1 MPTVAFILSI
11 IKAIPA
17 IESIFKS
24 LVSLYYEQIDAA
36 YDSRVSANQK
46 KREAIVAAL
55 QKEGLTDENRDNLRR
70 LLYDI
75 SRG

>member
-17 IESIFKS
+17 LEAIFKQ
-24 LVSLYYEQIDAA
+24 VIDLYYQQIDAA
-36 YDSRVSANQK
+36 YNEHVSINQK
-46 KREAIVAAL
+46 KREAITAAL
-55 QKEGLTDENRDNLRR
+55 QKEGLSDENRDNLRHM
-70 LLYDI
+70 LYDL

>member
-1 MPTVAFILSI
+1 MPTAAFILSI

-24 LVSLYYEQIDAA
+24 LITLYYQQIDAA
-36 YDSRVSANQK
+36 YDAHVSANQK
-46 KREAIVAAL
+46 KREAIIAAL
-55 QKEGLTDENRDNLRR
+55 QKEGLTDENRDSLRR

>member
-1 MPTVAFILSI
+1 MSTVAFILSI

-24 LVSLYYEQIDAA
+24 LVALYYEQVDAA

-70 LLYDI
+70 MLYDL

>member
-1 MPTVAFILSI
+1 MSTVAFILSI

-24 LVSLYYEQIDAA
+24 LVALYYEQVDAA
-36 YDSRVSANQK
+36 YDSHVSANQK
-46 KREAIVAAL
+46 KREAIIAAL

-70 LLYDI
+70 MLYDL

>member
-1 MPTVAFILSI
+1 MPTAAFILSI

-24 LVSLYYEQIDAA
+24 LITLYYQQIDAA
-36 YDSRVSANQK
+36 YDAHVSVNQK
-46 KREAIVAAL
+46 KREAIIAAL
-55 QKEGLTDENRDNLRR
+55 QKEGLTDENRDYLRR

>member
-17 IESIFKS
+17 LEAIFKQ
-24 LVSLYYEQIDAA
+24 VIDLYYQQVDAA
-36 YDSRVSANQK
+36 YNEHVSINQK
-46 KREAIVAAL
+46 KREAIIAAL
-55 QKEGLTDENRDNLRR
+55 QKEGLSDENRDNLRHM
-70 LLYDI
+70 LYDL